1 MTEFFKPDKYILGFE
16 AVSFCLAPVRTLLE
30 PKKIPCFV
38 VRNRVYFSAR
48 PGGGSCAWKPESSA
62 PARICRARRSKI
74 CRQLDPTDDG
84 TDRAGYQARKSSSQ
98 IEMRSTILRVTRR
111 RRS

>member
-48 PGGGSCAWKPESSA
+48 PGGGSCA
-62 PARICRARRSKI
+62 
-74 CRQLDPTDDG
+74 
-84 TDRAGYQARKSSSQ
+84 
-98 IEMRSTILRVTRR
+98 
-111 RRS
+111 